1 MRIAYLFLLAFASW
15 TVLFWYHYV
24 HNIEQVCVVPNSP
37 VTELI
42 PDPIPN
48 NSTVSKPLLFEE
60 TSFEPILDLSIQ
72 EFIDNIIQQSNEDQ
86 KLQITGFYSP
96 TEQSGLDYDLG
107 LARASELKKML
118 LNELPEDRIEIFT
131 DTISNF
137 ILYKNDLI
145 EAVTYEWVDGYEPE
159 TVPADYYL
167 LEHDTKVVK
176 VEDFQSLIERIGER
190 LKLSGETIIIRGHT
204 DSNGDDEY
212 NFKIA
217 HRNAKKIRDVLRKL
231 GVDRNK
237 IKTSSQGEDVPVADN
252 ETEMGRLENRRIE
265 IEIIE

>member
-24 HNIEQVCVVPNSP
+24 HNIEQVCAVPNTS
-37 VTELI
+37 VTVITPE
-42 PDPIPN
+42 PIPG
-48 NSTVSKPLLFEE
+48 NSTLSKPLLFEAK
-60 TSFEPILDLSIQ
+60 SFEPILDVSVQ
-72 EFIDNIIQQSNEDQ
+72 EFVENTIFPSNEDQ

-96 TEQSGLDYDLG
+96 TEQNGLDYDLG
-107 LARASELKKML
+107 LARASELKKIL
-118 LNELPEDRIEIFT
+118 LSELPEDRIEIFT

-176 VEDFQSLIERIGER
+176 PEDFQALIELIGER

-217 HRNAKKIRDVLRKL
+217 HRNAKKIRDVLRTL
-231 GVDRNK
+231 GVNRKN

-252 ETEMGRLENRRIE
+252 ETEMGRIENRRIE